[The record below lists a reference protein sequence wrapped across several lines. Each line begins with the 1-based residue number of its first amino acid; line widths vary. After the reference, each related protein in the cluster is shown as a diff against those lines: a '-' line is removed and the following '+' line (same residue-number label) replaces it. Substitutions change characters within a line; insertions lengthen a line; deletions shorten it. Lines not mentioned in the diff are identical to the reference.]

1 MLSLLTVQGDKNFMT
16 TLDSRDSKRDSMDE
30 VLFNPSVSSPVR
42 FIEKVIISNRT
53 NDKQPNNFI

>member
-1 MLSLLTVQGDKNFMT
+1 MT

-42 FIEKVIISNRT
+42 FIEKVIISNKT
-53 NDKQPNNFI
+53 NDKQPNNFILLILLD

>member
-1 MLSLLTVQGDKNFMT
+1 MQVDKNFMT

-42 FIEKVIISNRT
+42 FIEKVIISNKT
-53 NDKQPNNFI
+53 NDKQPNNFILLILLD

>member
-1 MLSLLTVQGDKNFMT
+1 MQGDKNFMT

-42 FIEKVIISNRT
+42 FIEKVIISNKT
-53 NDKQPNNFI
+53 NDKQPNNFILLILLD